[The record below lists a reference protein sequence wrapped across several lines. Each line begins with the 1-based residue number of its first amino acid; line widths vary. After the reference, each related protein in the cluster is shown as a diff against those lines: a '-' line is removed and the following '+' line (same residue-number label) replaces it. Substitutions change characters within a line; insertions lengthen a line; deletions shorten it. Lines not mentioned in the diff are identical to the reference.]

1 MFRLLRL
8 IGVATATVAVL
19 AVAFLLVQGQPP
31 TSVEAQQGGLIGG
44 NKPPAGGGFG
54 TFTFGGGTFAQLLA
68 ASECPEETA
77 TFFYNKP
84 DGSFAVYIPAAV
96 DAANAEI
103 MALFPGDAIPP
114 GTLFTAKCVSLQNV
128 LAPIESVDV
137 RVAESFP
144 PQYFLDVVSGL
155 PGGCAQF
162 DRYEVERSGT
172 DITVTVWNLEPAP
185 GSMVICT
192 AIYGYVEHAIA
203 LGSDFVSG
211 TTYTVHVNDTTTTFV
226 AQ

>member
-1 MFRLLRL
+1 MPASALAF
-8 IGVATATVAVL
+8 VVTAL
-19 AVAFLLVQGQPP
+19 AWLSVMQPA
-31 TSVEAQQGGLIGG
+31 SVEAQTGGILGG

-54 TFTFGGGTFAQLLA
+54 TFAFGGGTFAQLLA

-84 DGSFAVYIPAAV
+84 DGSYAVYIPAAPDV
-96 DAANAEI
+96 ANAEI
-103 MALFPGDAIPP
+103 MALFAGDSIPP

-128 LAPIESVDV
+128 LAPIEAVEV
-137 RVAESFP
+137 RIAESFP

-162 DRYEVERSGT
+162 DRYEVDRAGSE
-172 DITVTVWNLEPAP
+172 ITATVWNLEPVP
-185 GSMVICT
+185 GPGVFCT
-192 AIYGYVEHAIA
+192 MIYGTVEHHIA

-211 TTYTVHVNDTTTTFV
+211 TTYTVHVNDVTKTFV